1 MKTINFVGI
10 LLLVATFFAGPLLLS
25 LACLVGEA
33 DIFGVGGAMPYTWF
47 IYFGVL
53 VAVASAAFALL
64 MKERGYHYKKNV
76 IVSIVFG
83 AIWLLF
89 GSEGFMLMSSGVFD
103 YTNQIVVSVNQKV
116 GLSIPEN
123 EKVVTI
129 KEESYNLANEK
140 IVFGKNGFELSM
152 DDRWR
157 DSLSSS
163 IKNVLPLG
171 ASMQISL
178 FDNFLFYDCETKDFN
193 TVTVQEDGHSCVFLA
208 YQKQTGRLLILDDYE
223 YRA

>member
-1 MKTINFVGI
+1 
-10 LLLVATFFAGPLLLS
+10 
-25 LACLVGEA
+25 
-33 DIFGVGGAMPYTWF
+33 
-47 IYFGVL
+47 
-53 VAVASAAFALL
+53 
-64 MKERGYHYKKNV
+64 
-76 IVSIVFG
+76 
-83 AIWLLF
+83 
-89 GSEGFMLMSSGVFD
+89 MLMSSGVFD

-123 EKVVTI
+123 DKVVTI

-140 IVFGKNGFELSM
+140 IVFGKSGFELSM

-163 IKNVLPLG
+163 IKNVLLFVV
-171 ASMQISL
+171 SMQISL